1 MDREKLRYVVPN
13 LFTLANIFAGLYS
26 IKLALTAQS
35 VQEVTVAA
43 WLVVVA
49 MVCDLADGRVARL
62 TDAESEFGGQMDSLT
77 DAVSF
82 GVAPAMLMFAW
93 GLESLGVTG
102 MVFAFIFVAGAVMRL
117 ARFNVKARESGGAS
131 KYFLGLPTPLA
142 AGTVVSIVLS
152 HNAVTGALAMNT
164 PWNVGAIS
172 VLLGGLMVSNVRYR
186 TFKDVEFRGREM
198 AVLFLVA
205 GVASALAIIA
215 EPSVAF
221 VTGMVAYIAVGLVGG
236 MVQWSRTVFG
246 EDSDEEQA
254 HLQSGEKS
262 LVEALDEDR

>member
-1 MDREKLRYVVPN
+1 MDLKKFRYLVPN

-35 VQEVTVAA
+35 VHDVTVAA

-49 MVCDLADGRVARL
+49 MVCDLADGRVARM

-93 GLESLGVTG
+93 GLQALGVAG
-102 MVFAFIFVAGAVMRL
+102 MVFAFIFACGAIMRL
-117 ARFNVKARESGGAS
+117 ARFNVMAKETGGAS

-152 HNAVTGALAMNT
+152 HNSVTGALAT
-164 PWNVGAIS
+164 DAPWNVGAIA

-186 TFKDVEFRGREM
+186 TFKDVDFRGRAM
-198 AVLFLVA
+198 AVLFVLAGLVS
-205 GVASALAIIA
+205 GIAIVA

-221 VTGMVAYIAVGLVGG
+221 VASMVAYIVVGLVGG
-236 MVQWSRTVFG
+236 VVRWSRNFFG
-246 EDSDEEQA
+246 EDSDGDQTTV
-254 HLQSGEKS
+254 QSGEKS
-262 LVEALDEDR
+262 LVEVRDEDR